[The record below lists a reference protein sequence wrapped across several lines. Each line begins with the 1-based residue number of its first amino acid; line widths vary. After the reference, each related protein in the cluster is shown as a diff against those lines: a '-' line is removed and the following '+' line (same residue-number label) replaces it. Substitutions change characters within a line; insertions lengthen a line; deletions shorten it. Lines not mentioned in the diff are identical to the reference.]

1 MIAFRNFFRSRDTSL
16 PRLKLPRPSRFILI
30 RGAPEERI
38 EAHYGPDGRQMTR
51 LVVYTRT
58 R

>member
-1 MIAFRNFFRSRDTSL
+1 MIAFRNFFRTRDRSL
-16 PRLKLPRPSRFILI
+16 PRLKLPRPGRFILV

-38 EAHYGPDGRQMTR
+38 EARFGPDGRQMTC